1 MAKPSRARF
10 GERASIVPFLTLIAV
25 LVLAILICV
34 FGWTTPF
41 RKANGEKIR
50 LKGINEI
57 RFGIDIRGGVEAV
70 FAPKDYNDKVQAE
83 QLDAAAKVLNFRL
96 DKLQILDRELTTS
109 PSAGRIIVR
118 FPWRSDE
125 TEFKPDEA
133 LQELGEM
140 AYLSFRKP
148 DGTIVVDG
156 TDVEDAAAVF
166 RSDTKTPAVS
176 LKFKEEGAKR
186 FAEVTE
192 EMAGLSQPLA
202 IYLDE
207 SLISA
212 PVVREKITGG
222 SASIESPN
230 MTREEAFDLASK
242 INGGALP
249 FALEAISS
257 SSLSPKLGRNSLH
270 LMTLAGV
277 ISFLIICVYMIV
289 VYRLPGVV
297 GCISLTAQ
305 IVGVLLAI
313 SLPQQTLTLQ
323 GIAGIILS
331 IGMGVDANII
341 IASRIR
347 EEARNGLTLSAF
359 LHNGF
364 TKAFSSVMDSNV
376 TVAIAAIVLM
386 IFGSGTILSFAYSLL
401 AGVILNGITG
411 VWMTRK
417 MIASLTKIEGLRKPY
432 LYGAR
437 RTA

>member
-1 MAKPSRARF
+1 MAKAKRAKF
-10 GERASIVPFLTLIAV
+10 GERASIVPFLALL
-25 LVLAILICV
+25 LVLILAIVICV

-41 RKANGEKIR
+41 KDKDGQPIR
-50 LKGINEI
+50 IKGVREI
-57 RFGIDIRGGVEAV
+57 RYGTDIRGGVEAV
-70 FAPKDYNDKVQAE
+70 FAPKDYSAKPSSE

-109 PSAGRIIVR
+109 PSSGRLILR

-125 TEFKPDEA
+125 TEFKPEKA

-148 DGTIVVDG
+148 DGSIVVDG
-156 TDVEDAAAVF
+156 SDVQEAAAVW
-166 RSDTKTPAVS
+166 RQDTNTPVVS
-176 LKFKEEGAKR
+176 LKFKESGTIK
-186 FAEVTE
+186 FAEATGE
-192 EMAGLSQPLA
+192 LAKTQQPLS

-207 SLISA
+207 TLISA
-212 PVVREKITGG
+212 PIVREKISGG
-222 SASIESPN
+222 AATIERDS
-230 MTREEAFDLASK
+230 MTKEEAFDLASK

-249 FALEAISS
+249 FALQPISS
-257 SSLSPKLGRNSLH
+257 SSLSPKLGQNSLE
-270 LMTLAGV
+270 LMTRAGL
-277 ISFLIICVYMIV
+277 IAFIIICIYMV
-289 VYRLPGVV
+289 LVYRLPGVV
-297 GCISLTAQ
+297 GVLSLTAQ
-305 IVGVLLAI
+305 LVGVLLAI
-313 SLPQQTLTLQ
+313 SVPQQTLTLQ

-347 EEARNGLTLSAF
+347 EEARAGLPLAGF

-411 VWMTRK
+411 VWMTRT
-417 MIASLTKIEGLRKPY
+417 MIASLSKVPALRKPY

-437 RTA
+437 RTN

>member
-1 MAKPSRARF
+1 MAKSSRARF
-10 GERASIVPFLTLIAV
+10 GERASLIPFFSLLALLILATLLCI
-25 LVLAILICV
+25 
-34 FGWTTPF
+34 FGWTTPL
-41 RKANGEKIR
+41 KNAQGERIR
-50 LKGINEI
+50 LKGAQEM
-57 RFGIDIRGGVEAV
+57 RYGTDIRGGVEAV
-70 FAPKDYNDKVQAE
+70 FAPHNFDVKPSPE

-109 PSAGRIIVR
+109 PSAGRLILR

-125 TEFKPDEA
+125 TEFKPETA
-133 LQELGEM
+133 LKELGEM
-140 AYLSFRKP
+140 AYLTFRKP
-148 DGTIVVDG
+148 DGTVAIDG
-156 TDVEDAAAVF
+156 SDVEEASVVLDQ
-166 RSDTKTPAVS
+166 RTNTPVVA
-176 LKFKEEGAKR
+176 LKLKEEGAQK
-186 FAEVTE
+186 FADVTGE
-192 EMAGLSQPLA
+192 LVGKPLA

-207 SLISA
+207 TMLSA
-212 PVVREKITGG
+212 PVVRDRITGG
-222 SASIESPN
+222 AATIQREN
-230 MTREEAFDLASK
+230 MTSEEAFDLASK

-249 FALEAISS
+249 FALKPISS
-257 SSLSPKLGRNSLH
+257 SSLSPKLGQNSLH
-270 LMTLAGV
+270 LMTLAGA
-277 ISFLIICVYMIV
+277 ISFILICIYMV
-289 VYRLPGVV
+289 VFYRLPGFI

-305 IVGVLLAI
+305 LVGVLLAI

-341 IASRIR
+341 ISSRIK
-347 EEARNGLTLSAF
+347 EEARKGLTLPSF

-386 IFGSGTILSFAYSLL
+386 FFGSGTILSFAYSLL

-417 MIASLTKIEGLRKPY
+417 MIASLTKIEALRKPY

-437 RTA
+437 RNA